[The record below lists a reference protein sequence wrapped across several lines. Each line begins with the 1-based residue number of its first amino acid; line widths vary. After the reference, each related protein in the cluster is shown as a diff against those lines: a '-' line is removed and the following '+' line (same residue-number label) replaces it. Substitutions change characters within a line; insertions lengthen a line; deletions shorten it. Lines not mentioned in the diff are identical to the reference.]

1 MSQASPPKRPRT
13 VSESPRDGAVQ
24 DGTPIDHLTRGL
36 AHEPLDYPR
45 KRAIIACEIC
55 RSRKSRCD
63 GGKPRCKLCIELD
76 ARCIYREPGI
86 KLDAGDKLILERLSH
101 LEDML
106 QSAMTSA
113 HMNSNNITRTAPQT
127 GTSPTAS
134 TSTADDASTRRISCS
149 VALENNRLNGL
160 GTWDSVNISTM
171 PKGHTTPALNLLQ
184 WPLIRDLISQP
195 LDPQVLV
202 EMEMSRPPINLPHFP
217 RPDMANT
224 AVYASSYFD
233 LVNVWYACVNPHA
246 WPNHY
251 REATSVGFIQ
261 GADSCLVLLVLA
273 LGSAAHGGSISRHPH
288 NGEPRGIDY
297 FASAWKIIP
306 NLAIRNDIPAV
317 QCYILAAAYLFYL
330 VRPLE
335 AWNMITIASTKLQLV
350 LGVPDRVHTSQ
361 RELLVRLFWD
371 TLLAESD
378 LLAELELPHS
388 GIVNFED
395 IVGLPG
401 PFSDVGGEYTS
412 KDELWYFLAEIALR
426 RLLNRVSHL
435 LYVKTPTT
443 APTSKLAR
451 VTAELDFQ
459 LSQWYGGLPQPIKFP
474 MTTQTAD
481 SPGQV
486 CLRLRYFACR
496 TIIFRPYVFAVLS
509 DENAVSDPVV
519 RENCRKCLEA
529 CLRQIDNVSAHG
541 QANEFFSQVGHL
553 PYLWQGAL
561 SLVSQTLLVM
571 GATMSPRL
579 AALLPPTIS
588 VEVIIAEVVNELNRL
603 AHLAPSLNLS
613 AEIVREAEV
622 RRKIFFSSQ
631 GSRG

>member
-1 MSQASPPKRPRT
+1 MSQASPNKRPRT
-13 VSESPRDGAVQ
+13 VSESPRDGVTQ
-24 DGTPIDHLTRGL
+24 DGTPNEQPSRGL

-63 GGKPRCKLCIELD
+63 GGKPRCKLCVELD
-76 ARCIYREPGI
+76 ARCVYREPGV

-106 QSAMTSA
+106 QAAMTTA
-113 HMNSNNITRTAPQT
+113 NMNANIPRVAGQM
-127 GTSPTAS
+127 GTSPAAS

-160 GTWDSVNISTM
+160 GTWDSVNISTI
-171 PKGHTTPALNLLQ
+171 PKKHTTPALNLLQ
-184 WPLIRDLISQP
+184 WPLIRDLVSQP

-202 EMEMSRPPINLPHFP
+202 ELEMSRPPINLPHYP

-224 AVYASSYFD
+224 AVFASSYFD

-273 LGSAAHGGSISRHPH
+273 LGSAAHSGSISRLPH
-288 NGEPRGIDY
+288 FGEPRGVDY

-350 LGVPDRVHTSQ
+350 LGVPDRVPTPQ

-395 IVGLPG
+395 TVGLPG
-401 PFSDVGGEYTS
+401 PFSDIEGEYTS

-459 LSQWYGGLPQPIKFP
+459 LSQWYEGLPQPIKFP
-474 MTTQTAD
+474 MTTLSKD

-529 CLRQIDNVSAHG
+529 CLRQIDNVSAH
-541 QANEFFSQVGHL
+541 QVGHL

-571 GATMSPRL
+571 GATMSPKL

-588 VEVIIAEVVNELNRL
+588 VEVIISEVVSELNRL
-603 AHLAPSLNLS
+603 AHLAPSLRLS
-613 AEIVREAEV
+613 AEIVREAEA
-622 RRKIFFSSQ
+622 RRKIFFSTQRS
-631 GSRG
+631 GA

>member
-1 MSQASPPKRPRT
+1 MSQPSPSKRPRT
-13 VSESPRDGAVQ
+13 VSESPRDGTTQ
-24 DGTPIDHLTRGL
+24 DGTPNEAPSRGL

-63 GGKPRCKLCIELD
+63 GGKPRCKLCVELD
-76 ARCIYREPGI
+76 ARCVYREPGI

-101 LEDML
+101 IEEML

-113 HMNSNNITRTAPQT
+113 QMSVNVTKAAAHV

-134 TSTADDASTRRISCS
+134 TSTTDDTAARRISCS

-160 GTWDSVNISTM
+160 GTWDSSVNISTM

-184 WPLIRDLISQP
+184 WPLIRDLVSQP

-217 RPDMANT
+217 RPDMVNT

-233 LVNVWYACVNPHA
+233 LVNVWYACVNPNA
-246 WPNHY
+246 WSAHY
-251 REATSVGFIQ
+251 RDATSVGFIQ
-261 GADSCLVLLVLA
+261 GADSCLVMLVLA
-273 LGSAAHGGSISRHPH
+273 LGAAAHGGSISRHPH
-288 NGEPRGIDY
+288 NVEPCGIDY

-306 NLAIRNDIPAV
+306 NLAIRNDIPAI
-317 QCYILAAAYLFYL
+317 QCHILAAAYLFYL

-335 AWNMITIASTKLQLV
+335 AWNMITSASTKLQLV
-350 LGVPDRVHTSQ
+350 LGVPDRVPAMH

-401 PFSDVGGEYTS
+401 PFSDVEGEYTS

-459 LSQWYGGLPQPIKFP
+459 LSQWYEGLPAPIKFP
-474 MTTQTAD
+474 MTTISSG

-509 DENAVSDPVV
+509 DENAVADPVV

-529 CLRQIDNVSAHG
+529 CLRQIDNVSAH
-541 QANEFFSQVGHL
+541 QVGHL

-571 GATMSPRL
+571 GATMSPKL

-588 VEVIIAEVVNELNRL
+588 VEAIISEVVAELNRL
-603 AHLAPSLNLS
+603 AHLAPSLRLS
-613 AEIVREAEV
+613 AEIVQEAGA
-622 RRKIFFSSQ
+622 RRKMFFDNQRSQ
-631 GSRG
+631 I